1 MIIGGNNTQNQ
12 DTNTNTNTL
21 YGILP
26 EANKAIEQAKKTV
39 ENGTLQVSD
48 DLKEQANKLKQ
59 SFSEMVP
66 KFNKTNEELEN
77 NLKSLFKQ
85 VQEMKANNPE
95 SSTKPKLGDI
105 EIVNEW
111 KSENAALVVL
121 TKEMILTQLY
131 MNYLKYF
138 RNILLLIRDNVL
150 PNYNDIKQAKNA
162 NEEILKQLEGVLN
175 DEKVQEK
182 WNTILKTIA
191 LQSSRF
197 IFIVTMFS
205 DILIQKLG
213 DVGNRFIVEF
223 VNTNSDM
230 IMKTITNALKGIP
243 IVGSGV
249 ATADSLFNTVNSI
262 LNLGLVTSYSVLD
275 GAAIG
280 TDAVLMKTKMDN
292 IVNEVQEKTQKEIF
306 DLREQVNNV
315 KEQQKQEKQEEEE
328 EQPVPPSPDQGS
340 PAPAQQ
346 GNAKK
351 KKHSKKK
358 KPKKIK
364 HSKKKKQSQRKKKK
378 KTQKRKQKK

>member
-12 DTNTNTNTL
+12 DTNTNTL

-26 EANKAIEQAKKTV
+26 EANKAIDQAKKTV
-39 ENGTLQVSD
+39 EDGTLQVSD
-48 DLKEQANKLKQ
+48 DLKEQANKLKK

-95 SSTKPKLGDI
+95 SNKKPKLGDI

-111 KSENAALVVL
+111 KSENAALAVL

-205 DILIQKLG
+205 DILLQKLG

-230 IMKTITNALKGIP
+230 IMKIIANTLKGIP

-249 ATADSLFNTVNSI
+249 TTTDSLFSTINSI

-306 DLREQVNNV
+306 DLRERVNKV
-315 KEQQKQEKQEEEE
+315 KE
-328 EQPVPPSPDQGS
+328 
-340 PAPAQQ
+340 QQ

-351 KKHSKKK
+351 KKHSKKQK

>member
-26 EANKAIEQAKKTV
+26 EANKAIDQAKKTV
-39 ENGTLQVSD
+39 EDGTLQVSD
-48 DLKEQANKLKQ
+48 DLKEQANKLKK

-85 VQEMKANNPE
+85 VQEMKANNLE
-95 SSTKPKLGDI
+95 SNKKPKLGDI

-111 KSENAALVVL
+111 KSENAALAVL

-205 DILIQKLG
+205 DILLQKLG

-230 IMKTITNALKGIP
+230 IMKIIANTLKGIP

-249 ATADSLFNTVNSI
+249 TTTDSLFSTINSI

-306 DLREQVNNV
+306 DLREQVNKV
-315 KEQQKQEKQEEEE
+315 KEQQQEEEQE
-328 EQPVPPSPDQGS
+328 EQPVPPIPDQGS
-340 PAPAQQ
+340 AAPAQQ

-351 KKHSKKK
+351 KKHSKKQK

-364 HSKKKKQSQRKKKK
+364 QSKKKKQSQRKKKK